1 MEEFYKQMNF
11 SLGKNAITL
20 SDAIS
25 LDSSNSSLSISDLP
39 SYMLRRIMLL
49 DTSSR
54 NLPSLPINPL
64 NGSASTIINDNPL
77 STFLDEEDEDGV
89 VHPMDVFLYIFLKSH
104 PTFRQTLVNQ
114 ISKCLLSLPLITY
127 DSISNEVTFNHFAFQ
142 TLILNRYIDE
152 DSTKAFSAVGEPFP
166 IVSFMRFCDCE
177 NSQKSEFLNRILKI
191 KHSYFFHKDCCGNAK
206 KRYLLNGTV
215 EVAWYLPNW
224 KETGIIKQHFIMLN
238 LRGNACKFPKQ
249 REFLGEIS
257 NVVYVFVP
265 LSELTQDIAKQLVE
279 IHDKSKAKV
288 IFLIYKG
295 SSNINPYPE
304 CIPNILN
311 DKQKTIGLK
320 KKTTCQNLEL
330 IESSISQSIDKERH
344 IPQTLTGYIQTA
356 TRFGISVDTMK
367 EEILSNQRIVDATCK
382 DIQHISMHEG
392 DVSSCKKSLGEMKQR
407 LLPLQAKFGDWA
419 EANRD
424 IQQGGKSEFEE
435 YYQNLEKMRIGARSS
450 QIELLSKPSTL
461 FSQILKQCPRSTK
474 DKFGFYLYWEL
485 LKNYL
490 NVVSRKHLPI
500 LYNEYKKWLVESYSY
515 HSNSADRDEMEAKS
529 NLFKTAELITQSS
542 FGIEHIFREIGQA
555 YEAYSICDVK
565 RKTVLKHQLNFCP
578 TLLPGI
584 MANLILQGHSF
595 EIVNGDVNHVPLQ
608 WVSEVLSSLTE
619 LIGSDKK
626 LFVISVLGI
635 QSSGKSTLL
644 NTMFGINFP
653 VSSGRCTR
661 GVFMQMIK
669 VKKSLKKELGYDYL
683 VLLDTEGL
691 RAPELSGS
699 LSYKRD
705 NEMATFI
712 VGLGDIALINIKGE
726 SHSEVQDILEI
737 TVIAFIRMKLTHGK
751 PKCLFVHQNVGDIQ
765 AKDNLMIAR
774 KSLIDTLNEMT
785 TCAAQQENKEFQFSR
800 FCDVIEFNPEK
811 DIFYFPGLFEGE
823 SPMTSI
829 APGYIKNAEE
839 LRTKLIGCCSNQDR
853 NFLNVDQWKKK
864 LCTLWNSVLNENFVF
879 SYKNMLELNCRF
891 ELDISLSSWYSH
903 FAQEMAG
910 IKSKYFN
917 KLSNVENCQ
926 IQATLETILNE
937 LFEISDSLSS
947 EMEKKIMDFYF
958 VEHDKKLCFQQWD
971 SKTKRYFKSCRDR
984 EQRKVKEECDTIFRV
999 EKQKIIIDE
1008 KFSNFKN
1015 EIMTKVRN
1023 LYEHKEDKVS
1033 FESED
1038 SVQIY
1043 FEEIWNEL
1051 VSQIQLTKIECA
1063 NIARDLQQVLREFPY
1078 IQQLDVFSEKKFL
1091 IKDVDK
1097 FEVLGTSEFEELF
1110 QIYDVQPDY
1119 NYYKILDLQT
1129 HKSHIGQKVTNIFR
1143 SILSWSKEEKTK
1155 KSEFKKL
1162 RSIIQTLDSQIN
1174 AIVDRFPPNSNY
1186 CVDYFR
1192 VLIDQSVKAI
1202 TDQNKSERANARESF
1217 ILTNHFIFDFVFYQC
1232 CKAIKNFEILQERYL
1247 DQNSLEVKLCILKGT
1262 LKSNF
1267 SQLCTGIRSED
1278 ICAES
1283 LTRITLDGMKQY
1295 LQDTILQSLLHLF
1308 INDLEHGTIYIS
1320 RAFLQLAVLK
1330 ELARKK
1336 DFDSYLQYIEHPF
1349 DYINSFIRRNI
1360 LEYSQK
1366 TIVINNILSNL
1377 DIKVQELMKKYI
1389 EAAKFEPMDLIYS
1402 WESWKLHYHDLITN
1416 YVRGVKMSDL
1426 GILDIHNVSNY
1437 AQFYDLFKVAME
1449 HSCKAFD
1456 WRHWVEE
1463 ILATGNFKDIQETI
1477 TNSLIECRSL
1487 CPFCREPCQLT
1498 AGEHEHYCS
1507 SFHRPNGISGWRYL
1521 CSKEICIEECT
1532 KNILLNR
1539 NFYIKMYGTIILTT
1553 KLLMKFSN
1561 LGIS

>member
-1 MEEFYKQMNF
+1 MEELSKQMNF
-11 SLGKNAITL
+11 SLGKNVITL

-25 LDSSNSSLSISDLP
+25 LDSLNLSSLSISDLP

-54 NLPSLPINPL
+54 NLPSLPFNPL
-64 NGSASTIINDNPL
+64 NGSASTIVNDNPL
-77 STFLDEEDEDGV
+77 STLLDEEEEDGV

-104 PTFRQTLVNQ
+104 PTFRQTLVDQ

-127 DSISNEVTFNHFAFQ
+127 DSISNQVTFNHFAFQ

-152 DSTKAFSAVGEPFP
+152 DSTKAFSAVDEPFP
-166 IVSFMRFCDCE
+166 IVSFMQFCDCE
-177 NSQKSEFLNRILKI
+177 NSQKSEFLNQILKI
-191 KHSYFFHKDCCGNAK
+191 RHEYFFHKNCSGNTK
-206 KRYLLNGTV
+206 RRYLLNGTV
-215 EVAWYLPNW
+215 EVAWYLPKC
-224 KETGIIKQHFIMLN
+224 KETCIIKQHFIMLN

-257 NVVYVFVP
+257 NIVYVFVP
-265 LSELTQDIAKQLVE
+265 PSELTQDTAKQLVE

-295 SSNINPYPE
+295 NSNRNPCPE

-320 KKTTCQNLEL
+320 KKNTYQNSEL
-330 IESSISQSIDKERH
+330 IERSISQSIDEERL
-344 IPQTLTGYIQTA
+344 IPLTLTEYIQIA
-356 TRFGISVDTMK
+356 IRFGISIDTME
-367 EEILSNQRIVDATCK
+367 EEISSNQKIVDVTCK
-382 DIQHISMHEG
+382 DIQQILMDEG
-392 DVSSCKKSLGEMKQR
+392 DGSSCKRSLGELKQR

-424 IQQGGKSEFEE
+424 LQQVGRSEFKE
-435 YYQNLEKMRIGARSS
+435 YNQDLESVLVKARSS
-450 QIELLSKPSTL
+450 QIELLAKSSTL
-461 FSQILKQCPRSTK
+461 FSGILKQCPRLTE
-474 DKFGFYLYWEL
+474 DKFGFYLFWEL

-500 LYNEYKKWLVESYSY
+500 LYNQYKKWLVESYSY
-515 HSNSADRDEMEAKS
+515 HSCSVDGDERNEMEKEAKS
-529 NLFKTAELITQSS
+529 NLLKTAELITQSS

-555 YEAYSICDVK
+555 YEAYSSICDAK

-608 WVSEVLSSLTE
+608 WVSEVLSSLAE
-619 LIGSDKK
+619 LIGPDKK

-765 AKDNLMIAR
+765 ARTNLMIAR
-774 KSLIDTLNEMT
+774 KNLIDTLNEMT
-785 TCAAQQENKEFQFSR
+785 ACAAQQENKEMQFCR
-800 FCDVIEFNPEK
+800 FCDVIEFNPEE
-811 DIFYFPGLFEGE
+811 DVFYFPGLFEGKP
-823 SPMTSI
+823 PMTSI
-829 APGYIKNAEE
+829 SSGYIENAEK
-839 LRTKLIGCCSNQDR
+839 LRAKLIACCSTQDR
-853 NFLNVDQWKKK
+853 NFLNMKQWKKK
-864 LCTLWNSVLNENFVF
+864 LRTLWNSVLNENFVF

-891 ELDISLSSWYSH
+891 ELDISLSSWYSQ
-903 FAQEMAG
+903 FAQEIAA
-910 IKSKYFN
+910 IKSEYFN
-917 KLSNVENCQ
+917 KLSNVENHQ
-926 IQATLETILNE
+926 IQATLEIIRND
-937 LFEISDSLSS
+937 LFKNTHRLS
-947 EMEKKIMDFYF
+947 EENEKKIIEFYF
-958 VEHDKKLCFQQWD
+958 VKHEKKWYFQQWL
-971 SKTKRYFKSCRDR
+971 SQTKRYFTSCRNR
-984 EQRKVKEECDTIFRV
+984 EQSKIKEECDTIFRV

-1008 KFSNFKN
+1008 KFTNFRN
-1015 EIMTKVRN
+1015 EIMTKVRK
-1023 LYEHKEDKVS
+1023 LYEYKEDKVS

-1051 VSQIQLTKIECA
+1051 ESQIQLTKIECA
-1063 NIARDLQQVLREFPY
+1063 NIARDLQQVLFEVPY
-1078 IQQLDVFSEKKFL
+1078 LQQLDVISEKRFL
-1091 IKDVDK
+1091 IKDVIK
-1097 FEVLGTSEFEELF
+1097 FEVLGRSEFEELF
-1110 QIYDVQPDY
+1110 QIYDRGQPDY
-1119 NYYKILDLQT
+1119 NYYEILNLQT
-1129 HKSHIGQKVTNIFR
+1129 HKIHFGQKALNFTLSIFC
-1143 SILSWSKEEKTK
+1143 SSKEEKANIG
-1155 KSEFKKL
+1155 EFKKL
-1162 RSIIQTLDSQIN
+1162 RSIIQTLDTQIN
-1174 AIVDRFPPNSNY
+1174 TIVERFPLNSNY

-1192 VLIDQSVKAI
+1192 VLINQSVKAI
-1202 TDQNKSERANARESF
+1202 ADQNKSERANARESF

-1232 CKAIKNFEILQERYL
+1232 CKAIKKFEILQERYL
-1247 DQNSLEVKLCILKGT
+1247 DQNSLEVKLCLLKDT
-1262 LKSNF
+1262 LNSIF
-1267 SQLCTGIRSED
+1267 SQLCAGIRSED

-1283 LTRITLDGMKQY
+1283 LTKITLDGMKQY

-1308 INDLEHGTIYIS
+1308 INDFEHGTIYIS
-1320 RAFLQLAVLK
+1320 RASLQLAVLK
-1330 ELARKK
+1330 ELAKRK
-1336 DFDSYLQYIEHPF
+1336 DFDAYLQYIEHPF
-1349 DYINSFIRRNI
+1349 DYINSFIQINI

-1366 TIVINNILSNL
+1366 PIVLNKILSNL
-1377 DIKVQELMKKYI
+1377 DAKIQELMTKYI
-1389 EAAKFEPMDLIYS
+1389 EAAKFEPIDLNNS
-1402 WESWKLHYHDLITN
+1402 WQEWKLHYHDLITN

-1426 GILDIHNVSNY
+1426 VI
-1437 AQFYDLFKVAME
+1437 
-1449 HSCKAFD
+1449 
-1456 WRHWVEE
+1456 
-1463 ILATGNFKDIQETI
+1463 
-1477 TNSLIECRSL
+1477 
-1487 CPFCREPCQLT
+1487 
-1498 AGEHEHYCS
+1498 
-1507 SFHRPNGISGWRYL
+1507 
-1521 CSKEICIEECT
+1521 
-1532 KNILLNR
+1532 
-1539 NFYIKMYGTIILTT
+1539 
-1553 KLLMKFSN
+1553 
-1561 LGIS
+1561 